1 MSVLTTVGY
10 TADTMYFSPLDS
22 PLELDHE
29 IGANVD
35 KTVRD
40 CTQSYTGG
48 TSTLYYSFYLLHLQ
62 FLMFLG
68 VCSISFKQVTRPPLS
83 SVELARVVRPI

>member
-1 MSVLTTVGY
+1 MFVLTTVGY

-22 PLELDHE
+22 PLELDLE

-35 KTVRD
+35 NLTVHD
-40 CTQSYTGG
+40 CSQSYTTG

-68 VCSISFKQVTRPPLS
+68 VCSIIKFQTGYSTPFI
-83 SVELARVVRPI
+83 VRGAGEGC